1 MTKCSFKIE
10 GLCCVEEVTSL
21 KRVVGPLVGGEDGL
35 AFDVLNARMTIPA
48 LPANVSVAEIVT
60 AVATTGMRAE
70 PWQAESADPPS
81 KAGVPLLRPMLT
93 AVSGVLALVALIIH
107 AQQEG
112 GFAAA
117 MSEGG
122 QGHALAV
129 PLVVRGL
136 YLVSVFCG
144 VWMVLPKAWYSLR
157 ALRPDMNLLMVVAVA
172 GAVAI
177 GEWFEAATVSFL
189 FALSLLLESWSVG
202 RARRAV
208 EALLDLSPPT
218 ARIKELTGSRDVP
231 VAEVPVGSLIIV
243 KPGERIPLDGR
254 IVRGASSINQA
265 PITGES
271 MPVAKE
277 SEDEVFAGTINGD
290 GTLEIKTKKAATD
303 TTLALIIRLVSEA
316 RSRRSASE
324 QWVDRFARWYTPA
337 VMILA
342 VLVFILPPLLFAQ
355 PWSVWLYRAL
365 VLLVIACPC
374 ALVIS
379 TPVSIVAALAAA
391 AKNGVLIKGGAF
403 IEIPARLKAIA
414 FDKTGTLTRGQPAVQ
429 KIVPLSGHDEREL
442 LERAAALEAN
452 SNHPIAHAVLEAAS
466 RRGIK
471 AAPAENL
478 KILQGKGAVGQI
490 NGRTFWLGSHRLL
503 EERGQETPELHQQLI
518 TMSEAGHTVV
528 VIGNESHVCG
538 LIAVADAIKP
548 GAAEVIADLRRLG
561 IERLVM
567 MSGDNEPT
575 AIAIAAQVGVTEV
588 QAELLPQD
596 KVDAV
601 ENLVSTLGAVAMVGD
616 GVNDAPAL
624 ARATLGIAMG
634 AAGSDAA
641 IEAADVAL
649 MSDDLAKL
657 PWLIRHSRRTLSI
670 IRQNIIF
677 ALAIK
682 VGVVV
687 LTLTGSASLWAAIAA
702 DVGASLLV
710 VVNGLRLLRGGT
722 NVVTVHSLPHAHSIA
737 GVHRPHSKTAAG
749 DHS

>member
-1 MTKCSFKIE
+1 MAGIAGDFDRVRPRRVNLHEMVLRNRMTKCSFKIE
-10 GLCCVEEVTSL
+10 GLCCVEEVASL
-21 KRVVGPLVGGEDGL
+21 KRVVGPLVGGGDRL
-35 AFDVLNARMTIPA
+35 AFDVLNARMTIPQ
-48 LPANVSVAEIVT
+48 LPADVSVAQVVA

-70 PWQAESADPPS
+70 RWRSERGEPPRKS
-81 KAGVPLLRPMLT
+81 ELPLLRQILT
-93 AVSGVLALVALIIH
+93 AMSGVLALAALLVH
-107 AQQEG
+107 AREEG

-122 QGHALAV
+122 QGHPFAI

-136 YLVSVFCG
+136 YLVSIFCG

-172 GAVAI
+172 GAVSI

-189 FALSLLLESWSVG
+189 FALSLLLEFWSVG

-231 VAEVPVGSLIIV
+231 VAKVPVGSLIIV

-271 MPVAKE
+271 MPVAKA
-277 SEDEVFAGTINGD
+277 SDDEVFAGTINGD
-290 GTLEIKTKKAATD
+290 GTLEIKTTKAATD
-303 TTLALIIRLVSEA
+303 TMLAHIIRLVSEA

-324 QWVDRFARWYTPA
+324 QWVDRFARWYTPV

-342 VLVFILPPLLFAQ
+342 VLLFILPPLLFAQ

-391 AKNGVLIKGGAF
+391 ARNGVLVKGGAF

-414 FDKTGTLTRGQPAVQ
+414 FDKTGTLTCGQPAVQ
-429 KIVPLSGHDEREL
+429 KIVPLAGHDEREL
-442 LERAAALEAN
+442 LERAASLETH
-452 SNHPIAHAVLEAAS
+452 SNHPIARAIMEAAT
-466 RRGIK
+466 RRGIT
-471 AAPAENL
+471 ATPAEDFQ
-478 KILQGKGAVGQI
+478 ILQGKGAVGQI
-490 NGRTFWLGSHRLL
+490 NGRAFWLGSHRLL
-503 EERGQETPELHQQLI
+503 EERGQETPEVHQQLI
-518 TMSEAGHTVV
+518 DMSEAGHTVV

-538 LIAVADAIKP
+538 LIAVADAARP
-548 GAAEVIADLRRLG
+548 GAAEVIADLRQLG
-561 IERLVM
+561 IDHLIM
-567 MSGDNEPT
+567 ISGDNRPT
-575 AIAIAAQVGVTEV
+575 AIAIAIQVGVNDV
-588 QAELLPQD
+588 RAELLPQD

-601 ENLVSTLGAVAMVGD
+601 ENLVSTLGDVAMIGD

-641 IEAADVAL
+641 IEAADIAL
-649 MSDDLAKL
+649 MSDDLSKL

-670 IRQNIIF
+670 IRQNIVF
-677 ALAIK
+677 ALGVK
-682 VGVVV
+682 GVVAA
-687 LTLTGSASLWAAIAA
+687 LTLIGLASLWAAIAT

-710 VVNGLRLLRGGT
+710 VLNGLRLLR
-722 NVVTVHSLPHAHSIA
+722 A
-737 GVHRPHSKTAAG
+737 K
-749 DHS
+749 